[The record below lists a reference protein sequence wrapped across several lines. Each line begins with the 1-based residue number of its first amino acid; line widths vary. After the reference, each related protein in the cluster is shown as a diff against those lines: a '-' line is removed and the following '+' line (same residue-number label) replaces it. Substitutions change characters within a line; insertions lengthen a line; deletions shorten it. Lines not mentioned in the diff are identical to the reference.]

1 MIEPT
6 VKSADAAVPSVK
18 KEEGWWETVKVII
31 EALLIALVVRT
42 VLFQPFNIPSGS
54 LVPTLLVGDY
64 LFVSKYAYG
73 YSHFSLPSFLDLDPS
88 AMPGRLFA
96 SDPKRGDIIVF
107 KLPSDGQTDY
117 IKRLIGLPGDKIQV
131 THGRLIINGEM
142 VQREPIA
149 PFQTVNHF
157 NKPEEAAQYLETLP
171 GGVHHRII
179 QIDGDDG
186 TFDNTKVYEV
196 PPGHYFMM
204 GDNRDNSSDSRL
216 SGDQGGVG
224 YVPFEN
230 LIGRAGVLF
239 FFVRGGPAPL
249 GARLGYCFRD
259 TGLAVLALTHL
270 SAQNSGGQGRAQS
283 YQRLEFLGDRVLG
296 VVIASRLYQ
305 AFPKASEG
313 ELSMRFAKLVRRETC
328 AEIAAQW
335 DVGPHVTLG
344 LGEARGGGRKKQA
357 ILADVCESLIGAVLA
372 DGGFAAA
379 EALVLNAWG
388 DRITAEAEPAR
399 DPKTAVQEWAQS
411 RALAPPRYEEVERS
425 GPAHAP
431 HFIMRVALEG
441 FEPEVG
447 AASSKRTAEQAAPP

>member
-1 MIEPT
+1 MLTRMIEPI
-6 VKSADAAVPSVK
+6 VKSADASIAPAK

-73 YSHFSLPSFLDLDPS
+73 YSHFSLPSFLDLAPQ

-142 VQREPIA
+142 VPREPIA

-157 NKPEEAAQYLETLP
+157 NKPEEAPQYLETLP
-171 GGVHHRII
+171 GGVQHKII

-204 GDNRDNSSDSRL
+204 GDNRDNSSDFKTVRRSRRRRL
-216 SGDQGGVG
+216 CAVREPGRKGGGDLLFDRRGDAGVG
-224 YVPFEN
+224 GMAVAMD
-230 LIGRAGVLF
+230 RAL
-239 FFVRGGPAPL
+239 
-249 GARLGYCFRD
+249 
-259 TGLAVLALTHL
+259 
-270 SAQNSGGQGRAQS
+270 
-283 YQRLEFLGDRVLG
+283 
-296 VVIASRLYQ
+296 
-305 AFPKASEG
+305 
-313 ELSMRFAKLVRRETC
+313 
-328 AEIAAQW
+328 
-335 DVGPHVTLG
+335 GPHFPTRALSSPK
-344 LGEARGGGRKKQA
+344 RT
-357 ILADVCESLIGAVLA
+357 
-372 DGGFAAA
+372 GFSSD
-379 EALVLNAWG
+379 L
-388 DRITAEAEPAR
+388 
-399 DPKTAVQEWAQS
+399 KTAWS
-411 RALAPPRYEEVERS
+411 RGQPSHSRPSL
-425 GPAHAP
+425 
-431 HFIMRVALEG
+431 
-441 FEPEVG
+441 
-447 AASSKRTAEQAAPP
+447 AAPRRGCFSVVEQ